1 MAQIY
6 RMPAVSPTME
16 TGTIA
21 AWRLAVGQKF
31 ASGAVF
37 ADVGT
42 DKATMEAEIFED
54 GFVLALLV
62 PEGAEVK
69 PGAPIAIW
77 SEKADDAFATLEAE
91 ARAELAAA
99 NDGVATP
106 TAPTAP
112 TPPPAAPAAPTAE
125 AAPPAPPAPSAK
137 PEPRTWMGK
146 RLAAH
151 FGDPPGDLRV
161 GASASEVRVKATPLA
176 RALAAERGVDLRR
189 LRGSGPNGRVVRAD
203 VEAAPTSAGPA
214 SSPVPADATTPLT
227 PMRKTIAKRLL
238 ASHQDIPTFFLTV
251 TLDGSAFVA
260 LREAVKAA
268 MPDVSVS
275 YNDMLL
281 AAVARAL
288 REVPEANA
296 SWTDTGIVRHG
307 RVDLGVAVAIPDG
320 LITPV
325 VRNADQRTIGDLA
338 ATVRAL
344 AQRAKAGKL
353 KPDEYTGSTFTI
365 SNLGMMGID
374 RFTAIINP
382 PEAAILAVGRM
393 AQVPVVVNGQLA
405 VGWRFDVTMTCDHR
419 VLDGA
424 VGARFLAALKRYVES
439 PALALI

>member
-21 AWRLAVGQKF
+21 AWRLTVGQKF
-31 ASGAVF
+31 ASGAVV

-42 DKATMEAEIFED
+42 DKATMEAEIFDD
-54 GFVLALLV
+54 GFLLALLV

-77 SEKADDAFATLEAE
+77 SEKADDDFAALAAE
-91 ARAELAAA
+91 AKAELAAGSA
-99 NDGVATP
+99 AVQA
-106 TAPTAP
+106 
-112 TPPPAAPAAPTAE
+112 PPPAAPAET
-125 AAPPAPPAPSAK
+125 AAPAATSAPVPPPALAAPVTK
-137 PEPRTWMGK
+137 PEPRAWMGK

-161 GASASEVRVKATPLA
+161 GATGSDARVRATPLA
-176 RALAAERGVDLRR
+176 RSLAAERGVDLRR
-189 LRGSGPNGRVVRAD
+189 VRGTGPSGRVVRAD
-203 VEAAPTSAGPA
+203 VEAAPTTQGAAAAPA
-214 SSPVPADATTPLT
+214 PSDTTLPLT

-260 LREAVKAA
+260 LREAVKVA
-268 MPDVSVS
+268 MPDVNVS

-296 SWTDTGIVRHG
+296 SWTDAGIVRHG

-325 VRNADQRTIGDLA
+325 VRDADRRKVSDIA
-338 ATVRAL
+338 ATVREL

-393 AQVPVVVNGQLA
+393 AQVPVVVAGQLA

-424 VGARFLAALKRYVES
+424 IGAKFLAALKRHVES

>member
-1 MAQIY
+1 
-6 RMPAVSPTME
+6 
-16 TGTIA
+16 
-21 AWRLAVGQKF
+21 
-31 ASGAVF
+31 
-37 ADVGT
+37 
-42 DKATMEAEIFED
+42 
-54 GFVLALLV
+54 
-62 PEGAEVK
+62 
-69 PGAPIAIW
+69 
-77 SEKADDAFATLEAE
+77 
-91 ARAELAAA
+91 
-99 NDGVATP
+99 
-106 TAPTAP
+106 
-112 TPPPAAPAAPTAE
+112 
-125 AAPPAPPAPSAK
+125 
-137 PEPRTWMGK
+137 MGK

-424 VGARFLAALKRYVES
+424 VGAKFLAALKRYVES

>member
-1 MAQIY
+1 I
-6 RMPAVSPTME
+6 E
-16 TGTIA
+16 
-21 AWRLAVGQKF
+21 
-31 ASGAVF
+31 
-37 ADVGT
+37 
-42 DKATMEAEIFED
+42 
-54 GFVLALLV
+54 
-62 PEGAEVK
+62 
-69 PGAPIAIW
+69 
-77 SEKADDAFATLEAE
+77 
-91 ARAELAAA
+91 
-99 NDGVATP
+99 ATP
-106 TAPTAP
+106 AGHGATRATAP
-112 TPPPAAPAAPTAE
+112 
-125 AAPPAPPAPSAK
+125 S
-137 PEPRTWMGK
+137 
-146 RLAAH
+146 
-151 FGDPPGDLRV
+151 D
-161 GASASEVRVKATPLA
+161 
-176 RALAAERGVDLRR
+176 
-189 LRGSGPNGRVVRAD
+189 
-203 VEAAPTSAGPA
+203 
-214 SSPVPADATTPLT
+214 TTLPLT

-251 TLDGSAFVA
+251 TLDGTAFVA

-268 MPDVSVS
+268 MPDVNVS

-296 SWTDTGIVRHG
+296 SWTDAGIVRHG

-325 VRNADQRTIGDLA
+325 VRDADQRKVSDIA
-338 ATVRAL
+338 ATVREL

-353 KPDEYTGSTFTI
+353 KADEYTGSTFTI

-393 AQVPVVVNGQLA
+393 AQVPVVVGGQLA

-424 VGARFLAALKRYVES
+424 IGAKFLAALKRHVES